1 MANQTRARGVGS
13 VLLGAFESTYAT
25 AGPVRGGGVYTQYP
39 FNQYTLGKA
48 EPITRDPLLGIGRD
62 VADSHADAFS
72 VAGNIRVPVD
82 HIDFGAWLKLMLGA
96 PDTTD
101 NEDTTY
107 DHVFTGGGSDL
118 PSMALQ
124 LGHTHLSTVKR
135 FRHTGVRANSMSL
148 ESGRGGP
155 AWATM
160 DLIAQDEAE
169 EVSAI
174 DGSPVVTNILVPNHF
189 QKRRGIMTLGGSA
202 IGSLMGWSLN
212 MSNNLEVVESIRTD
226 GLIEDADPGEF
237 LATGSLTIRF
247 STATD
252 VPTPG
257 KNKTPV
263 ALALTYDNA
272 DSSRSLTFALPRV
285 FLPQVAR
292 EVDGPDGIEV
302 TYNFEAAKDATA
314 GYAARATL
322 VNGVASY

>member
-13 VLLGAFESTYAT
+13 VLLGAFESTYGT
-25 AGPVRGGGVYTQYP
+25 APDGSGGGVYTKYP

-48 EPITRDPLLGIGRD
+48 EGLTRDPLLGIGRD
-62 VADSHADAFS
+62 VGDSHADAFT
-72 VAGNIRVPVD
+72 VVGNVRVPVD
-82 HIDFGAWLKLMLGA
+82 HVDFGDWLKLMMGA

-107 DHVFTGGGSDL
+107 DHVFTGGGTDL
-118 PSMALQ
+118 PSMTLQ
-124 LGHTHLSTVKR
+124 LGHEHLSTVKR
-135 FRHTGVRANSMSL
+135 FRHTGVRADTLAL

-155 AWATM
+155 AWATLG
-160 DLIAQDEAE
+160 LIAQEEAE

-174 DGSPVVTNILVPNHF
+174 DGTPIATNILVPNHF
-189 QKRRGIMTLGGSA
+189 LKRRGIMTLGGSS

-212 MSNNLEVVESIRTD
+212 LANNLEAVETIRDD
-226 GLIEDADPGEF
+226 GAIEDADPGEF
-237 LATGSLTIRF
+237 VATGSLTIRF

-292 EVDGPDGIEV
+292 QVDGPDGIEV
-302 TYNFEAAKDATA
+302 TYNFEAAKDSTA